1 MRCKEESD
9 VYTPW
14 TAKHKPRKLA
24 EVVGNQAAIQK
35 LEKWIKSWEKA
46 IPKKRA
52 AFLYGPPGV
61 GKTVSVE
68 ALANELNLELVEK
81 NASDYRTAD
90 AVQRFAGMASQYT
103 TLSGKKR
110 LILLDEMDGI
120 TGTADKGGVRII
132 TEIIKTSRSPLVLIA
147 NNAYDPRFSTL
158 RSYCLLIK
166 FEKPTFYEVLR
177 RLKEIC
183 QKEGIQAEADALK
196 LIAKKDK
203 GDIRSAV
210 NDLQALAQGKK
221 KLTYQDVAWLADR
234 DRKDV
239 IFNVLKTVFYSK
251 NCLDAKRAVDA
262 ADMDLD
268 MLFEWIY
275 ENAPHHLKDPH
286 ELAEGMDALAMA
298 DLYRGRIR
306 STLNWKFMRYVI
318 DFMTAGITVSK
329 EGPARGWTPFQ
340 FPERIK
346 WLSKTR
352 KNRKMRSLI
361 GLKIGKKCHLS
372 SSAAIREVLPFLRII
387 FESNAEMSAGLADW
401 FDLDDSM
408 VAYLAGSQGS

>member
-1 MRCKEESD
+1 MTCKEEGD
-9 VYTPW
+9 VHTPW
-14 TAKHKPRKLA
+14 TVKHKPQRLA

-35 LEKWIKSWEKA
+35 LEKWIKSWEKTV
-46 IPKKRA
+46 PKKRA
-52 AFLYGPPGV
+52 VFLYGPPGV

-81 NASDYRTAD
+81 NASDYRTAE
-90 AVQRFAGMASQYT
+90 AVKRFAGRASQYT

-110 LILLDEMDGI
+110 LIMLDEMDGI
-120 TGTADKGGVRII
+120 TGTADKGGVKII

-147 NNAYDPRFSTL
+147 NNAYNPRFATL
-158 RSYCLLIK
+158 RTYCLLIK

-177 RLKEIC
+177 RLKEVC
-183 QKEGIQAEADALK
+183 LREGIQAEADALK
-196 LIAKKDK
+196 LIAKKDR

-221 KLTYQDVAWLADR
+221 KLTHQDVAWLAER
-234 DRKDV
+234 NRKEV

-251 NCLDAKRAVDA
+251 SCLDAKRAVDA
-262 ADMDLD
+262 ADVNLD

-286 ELAEGMDALAMA
+286 ELAKGMDALAVA

-306 STLNWKFMRYVI
+306 STRNWKFMRYVI

-329 EGPARGWTPFQ
+329 EGPARGWTPFK

-346 WLSKTR
+346 WLSRTR
-352 KNRKMRSLI
+352 KDRKMRSSI

-372 SSAAIREVLPFLRII
+372 SSTAVKEVLPFLRII
-387 FESNAEMSAGLADW
+387 FESNADMAAGLAEW
-401 FDLDDSM
+401 FDLDDLM
-408 VAYLAGSQGS
+408 VAYLAESQGS